1 MIDNGYKGNINA
13 LFMTFVFNHI
23 LYTKI
28 QTIEL
33 KVASQNNVLR
43 TCTL

>member
-1 MIDNGYKGNINA
+1 MIDNGYKGNISA
-13 LFMTFVFNHI
+13 LFIFNHI

-33 KVASQNNVLR
+33 KVASQDNVLR
-43 TCTL
+43 TCEL